1 MTELPRKANVK
12 YTYGDYLTW
21 PDDERWELIDGV
33 PYNMTPAPSRR
44 HQALSRE
51 LFWQIYSHI
60 KTSGGPCKVYV
71 APFDVRLPKGE
82 EADEDIDTVVQP
94 DIVVV
99 CDPAKL
105 DDKGMRGAPDFVVEI
120 ASPHTIRRDM
130 VEKLNLYERHGV
142 KEYWLVLPGDKAV
155 TIYRLGADGRY
166 GKPDVY
172 TADDEVPVEMLGG
185 LTVRLSDV
193 FAAE

>member
-1 MTELPRKANVK
+1 MTGLPRKANVK

-44 HQALSRE
+44 HQAMIIELSR
-51 LFWQIYSHI
+51 QIANFI
-60 KTSGGPCKVYV
+60 KESGGPCKVYT

-99 CDPAKL
+99 CDPTKL
-105 DDKGMRGAPDFVVEI
+105 DDKGLRGAPDLVVEI
-120 ASPHTIRRDM
+120 VSPHTIRRDM
-130 VEKLNLYERHGV
+130 VEKLSLYERHGV
-142 KEYWLVLPGDKAV
+142 KEYWLVLPGDKVV
-155 TIYRLGADGRY
+155 TVYRLDEDGRY

-172 TADDEVPVEMLGG
+172 TADDTLAAFAVNG
-185 LTVRLSDV
+185 LTVDLAAV